1 MWLTSHAGP
10 FRLNRLSVSGVT
22 PKPLRVLHI
31 SDLHFA
37 PGQNK
42 KAEFLKELAE
52 LEPDLVIN
60 TGDNLGHKDAINPAL
75 AALGPLGRFPGVFV
89 NGSNDYRSP
98 QPKNPFRYFVAP
110 SKVPLRRDIDTVR
123 FTTELENFGWLN
135 LNNQSGMLEV
145 LGLKIGFIGVDD
157 PHENL
162 DDLGSLNTQVNE
174 ISDADFTLGIA
185 HAPYL
190 RVLEAMTTSGANMI
204 FAGHTH
210 GGQICLPGQKAL
222 VSNCDL
228 PTEYASG
235 LSGWKFGDKDSLLH
249 VSAGLGCSIY
259 APVRLFCPPQAT
271 LIELN

>member
-135 LNNQSGMLEV
+135 LNNQSGKLEV
-145 LGLKIGFIGVDD
+145 LGLKLGFIGVDD

-190 RVLEAMTTSGANMI
+190 RVLEAMTTNGANMI

-271 LIELN
+271 LIELD

>member
-1 MWLTSHAGP
+1 
-10 FRLNRLSVSGVT
+10 VSGVT
-22 PKPLRVLHI
+22 QKPLRVLHI

-37 PGQNK
+37 PDQNK
-42 KAEFLKELAE
+42 KAEFLQKLAE

-135 LNNQSGMLEV
+135 LNNQSGKLEV
-145 LGLKIGFIGVDD
+145 LGQKIGFIGVDD

-162 DDLGSLNTQVNE
+162 DDLGSLDAQVNE

-190 RVLEAMTTSGANMI
+190 RVLEAMTANGASMI

-210 GGQICLPGQKAL
+210 GGQLCLPGQKAL

-235 LSGWKFGDKDSLLH
+235 LSGWQFGDQESLLH

-259 APVRLFCPPQAT
+259 APLRLFCPPQAT

>member
-10 FRLNRLSVSGVT
+10 FRLNRLSIAGISHQ
-22 PKPLRVLHI
+22 PIRVLHI

-42 KAEFLKELAE
+42 KAEFLKQLAE

-75 AALGPLGRFPGVFV
+75 SAVGPLAKFPGVFV

-98 QPKNPFRYFVAP
+98 ELKNPFRYLAAP
-110 SKVPLRRDIDTVR
+110 SKVPERRDIDTAR

-135 LNNQSGMLEV
+135 LNNHSGKLDIA
-145 LGLKIGFIGVDD
+145 GKTIGFIGVDD

-162 DDLGSLNTQVNE
+162 DDLDSLDAQVKE
-174 ISDADFTLGIA
+174 IADADFTLGIA

-190 RVLEAMTTSGANMI
+190 RVLEAMTKSGASMI

-210 GGQICLPGQKAL
+210 GGQLCLPGQRAL

-235 LSGWKFGDKDSLLH
+235 LSGWQFGDKESILH

>member
-10 FRLNRLSVSGVT
+10 FRLNRLNVAGVSQ
-22 PKPLRVLHI
+22 KPVRILHI

-37 PGQNK
+37 PGQQK
-42 KAEFLKELAE
+42 KAEFLKQLAE

-60 TGDNLGHKDAINPAL
+60 TGDNLGHKDAINSAL
-75 AALGPLGRFPGVFV
+75 SALGPLGKFPGVFV

-98 QPKNPFRYFVAP
+98 ELKNPFRYFVAP
-110 SKVPLRRDIDTVR
+110 SKVPQRRDIDTKR
-123 FTTELENFGWLN
+123 FNTELENFGWLN
-135 LNNQSGMLEV
+135 LNNQSGQLEV
-145 LGLKIGFIGVDD
+145 AGAAIGFIGVDD

-162 DDLGSLNTQVNE
+162 DDLSSLNAQVQKLA
-174 ISDADFTLGIA
+174 DVDFTLGIA

-190 RVLEAMTTSGANMI
+190 RVLEAMTKSGASMI

-210 GGQICLPGQKAL
+210 GGQLCLPGQRAL

-235 LSGWKFGDKDSLLH
+235 LSGWQFGNKESLLH

-271 LIELN
+271 LLELN

>member
-1 MWLTSHAGP
+1 M
-10 FRLNRLSVSGVT
+10 
-22 PKPLRVLHI
+22 K
-31 SDLHFA
+31 
-37 PGQNK
+37 Q
-42 KAEFLKELAE
+42 LAE

-60 TGDNLGHKDAINPAL
+60 TGDNLGHKDAINSAL
-75 AALGPLGRFPGVFV
+75 SALGPLGKFPGVFV

-98 QPKNPFRYFVAP
+98 ELKNPFRYFVAP
-110 SKVPLRRDIDTVR
+110 SKVPQRRDIDTKR

-135 LNNQSGMLEV
+135 LNNQSGQ
-145 LGLKIGFIGVDD
+145 LKVAGAAIGFIGVDD

-162 DDLGSLNTQVNE
+162 DDLSSLNAQVQKLA
-174 ISDADFTLGIA
+174 DVDFTLGIA

-190 RVLEAMTTSGANMI
+190 RVLEAMTKSGASMI

-210 GGQICLPGQKAL
+210 GGQLCLPGQRAL

-235 LSGWKFGDKDSLLH
+235 LSGWQFGNKESLLH

-271 LIELN
+271 LLELN

>member
-1 MWLTSHAGP
+1 MWLASHSGP
-10 FRLNRLSVSGVT
+10 FRLNELKISGVS

-37 PGQNK
+37 PGQDK
-42 KAEFLKELAE
+42 KASFLRELAD

-60 TGDNLGHKDAINPAL
+60 TGDNLGHLEAINPAL
-75 AALGPLGRFPGVFV
+75 KALGPLGKFPGVFV

-98 QPKNPFRYFVAP
+98 KLKNPLRYFWGP
-110 SKVPLRRDIDTVR
+110 SKVPQQRDLDTKR

-135 LNNQSGMLEV
+135 LNNRSGVCELKGLNLGF
-145 LGLKIGFIGVDD
+145 LGLDD

-162 DDLGSLNTQVNE
+162 DDLDSLAKQRKE
-174 ISDADFTLGIA
+174 IVAADIVLGVA

-190 RVLEAMTTSGANMI
+190 RVIEAFGNQGAKLI

-210 GGQICLPGQKAL
+210 GGQLCLPGQKAL

-228 PTEYASG
+228 PTQYASG
-235 LSGWKFGDKDSLLH
+235 LSGWSYEENETLLH

-259 APVRLFCPPQAT
+259 APLRVFCPPQAT
-271 LIELN
+271 LLELN

>member
-10 FRLNRLSVSGVT
+10 FRLNRLSIAGISHQ
-22 PKPLRVLHI
+22 PIRVLHI

-42 KAEFLKELAE
+42 KAEFLKQLAE

-75 AALGPLGRFPGVFV
+75 SALGPLAKFPGVFV

-98 QPKNPFRYFVAP
+98 ELKNPFRYFAAP
-110 SKVPLRRDIDTVR
+110 SKVPERRDIDTAR

-135 LNNQSGMLEV
+135 LNNHSGKLDIA
-145 LGLKIGFIGVDD
+145 GKTIGFIGVDD

-162 DDLGSLNTQVNE
+162 DDLDSLDAQVKE
-174 ISDADFTLGIA
+174 IADADFTLGIA

-190 RVLEAMTTSGANMI
+190 RVLEAMTKSGASMI

-210 GGQICLPGQKAL
+210 GGQLCLPGQRAL

-235 LSGWKFGDKDSLLH
+235 LSGWQFGDKESILH

>member
-98 QPKNPFRYFVAP
+98 QPKNPFRYIVAP

-190 RVLEAMTTSGANMI
+190 RVLEAMTTNGANMI

-210 GGQICLPGQKAL
+210 GGQICLPGHKAL

-235 LSGWKFGDKDSLLH
+235 LSGWQFGDKDSLLH

>member
-135 LNNQSGMLEV
+135 LNNQSGKLEV
-145 LGLKIGFIGVDD
+145 LGLKLGFIGVDD

-235 LSGWKFGDKDSLLH
+235 LSGWQFGDKDSLLH

>member
-135 LNNQSGMLEV
+135 LNNQSGKLEV
-145 LGLKIGFIGVDD
+145 LGLKLGFIGVDD

-259 APVRLFCPPQAT
+259 APVRLFCPPQVT

>member
-1 MWLTSHAGP
+1 
-10 FRLNRLSVSGVT
+10 VSGVT

-135 LNNQSGMLEV
+135 LNNQSGKLEV
-145 LGLKIGFIGVDD
+145 LGLKLGFIGVDD

-235 LSGWKFGDKDSLLH
+235 LSGWQFGDKDSLLH

-271 LIELN
+271 LIDLN

>member
-10 FRLNRLSVSGVT
+10 FRLNRLNVAGVSQ
-22 PKPLRVLHI
+22 KPVRILHI

-37 PGQNK
+37 PGQQK
-42 KAEFLKELAE
+42 KAEFLKQLAE

-60 TGDNLGHKDAINPAL
+60 TGDNLGHKDAINSAL
-75 AALGPLGRFPGVFV
+75 SALGPLGKFPGVFV

-98 QPKNPFRYFVAP
+98 ELKNPFRYFVAP
-110 SKVPLRRDIDTVR
+110 SKVPQRRDIDTKR
-123 FTTELENFGWLN
+123 FNTELENFGWLN
-135 LNNQSGMLEV
+135 LNNQSGQLNV
-145 LGLKIGFIGVDD
+145 AGAAIGFIGVDD

-162 DDLGSLNTQVNE
+162 DDLNSLNAQVQKLA
-174 ISDADFTLGIA
+174 DVDFTLGIA

-190 RVLEAMTTSGANMI
+190 RVLEAMTKSGASMI

-210 GGQICLPGQKAL
+210 GGQLCLPGQRAL

-235 LSGWKFGDKDSLLH
+235 LSGWQFGNKESLLH

-271 LIELN
+271 LLELN